1 MGVRP
6 SESRYM
12 FEILLRHPDF
22 VAINKPAGLCV
33 HQDGAAE
40 SFTGLLAQQLGVA
53 RVWLL
58 HRLDKPTGG
67 VLLLALN
74 PEAASVL
81 AQQFAAHS
89 MHKTYLALSS
99 QKPAKKQGW
108 VKGDMAKARRGAWKL
123 LRTQHNPALTRF
135 HSRSIAPGLRLFVL
149 QPLSGKTHQ
158 LRVAMKSL
166 GSPILGDTL
175 YGGQAAERLFLHAWR
190 LQFDYAGHRSA
201 LLPRPMKPGRRAFQ
215 TASNNTIF
223 RHIADAPAIP
233 TV

>member
-40 SFTGLLAQQLGVA
+40 SFTDRLAQQLGVA

-81 AQQFAAHS
+81 AQQFAAHG

-190 LQFDYAGHRSA
+190 LQFDYAGVSFCITA
-201 LLPRPMKPGRRAFQ
+201 APDEAWPPGV
-215 TASNNTIF
+215 S
-223 RHIADAPAIP
+223 DGLE
-233 TV
+233 

>member
-1 MGVRP
+1 MGVWP

-40 SFTGLLAQQLGVA
+40 SFTDRLAQQLGVA

-190 LQFDYAGHRSA
+190 LQFDYAGASFCITA
-201 LLPRPMKPGRRAFQ
+201 APDEAWPPGV
-215 TASNNTIF
+215 S
-223 RHIADAPAIP
+223 DGLE
-233 TV
+233 

>member
-1 MGVRP
+1 MIFLDWY
-6 SESRYM
+6 ESRYM

-40 SFTGLLAQQLGVA
+40 SFTGRLAQQLGVA

-190 LQFDYAGHRSA
+190 LQFDYAGTSFCITA
-201 LLPRPMKPGRRAFQ
+201 APDEAWPPGV
-215 TASNNTIF
+215 S
-223 RHIADAPAIP
+223 DGLE
-233 TV
+233 

>member
-40 SFTGLLAQQLGVA
+40 TFTGLLAQQLGVA

-108 VKGDMAKARRGAWKL
+108 VKGDMAKA
-123 LRTQHNPALTRF
+123 P
-135 HSRSIAPGLRLFVL
+135 IAPEARAIMRLV
-149 QPLSGKTHQ
+149 QPDDSMI
-158 LRVAMKSL
+158 AC
-166 GSPILGDTL
+166 
-175 YGGQAAERLFLHAWR
+175 
-190 LQFDYAGHRSA
+190 
-201 LLPRPMKPGRRAFQ
+201 
-215 TASNNTIF
+215 ASCVSTS
-223 RHIADAPAIP
+223 
-233 TV
+233 

>member
-40 SFTGLLAQQLGVA
+40 SFTDRLAQQLGVA

-81 AQQFAAHS
+81 AQQFAAHG

-190 LQFDYAGHRSA
+190 LQFDYAGTSFCITA
-201 LLPRPMKPGRRAFQ
+201 VPDEAWPPGV
-215 TASNNTIF
+215 S
-223 RHIADAPAIP
+223 DGLE
-233 TV
+233 

>member
-40 SFTGLLAQQLGVA
+40 SFTDRLAQQLGVA

-123 LRTQHNPALTRF
+123 LRTQQNPALTRF

-190 LQFDYAGHRSA
+190 LQFDYAGTSFCITA
-201 LLPRPMKPGRRAFQ
+201 APDEAWPPGV
-215 TASNNTIF
+215 S
-223 RHIADAPAIP
+223 DGLE
-233 TV
+233 

>member
-40 SFTGLLAQQLGVA
+40 SFTGRLAQQLGVA

-74 PEAASVL
+74 PEASSVL

-123 LRTQHNPALTRF
+123 LRTQQNPALTRF

-190 LQFDYAGHRSA
+190 LQFDYAGVSFCITA
-201 LLPRPMKPGRRAFQ
+201 APDEAWPPGV
-215 TASNNTIF
+215 S
-223 RHIADAPAIP
+223 DGLE
-233 TV
+233 

>member
-1 MGVRP
+1 
-6 SESRYM
+6 
-12 FEILLRHPDF
+12 
-22 VAINKPAGLCV
+22 
-33 HQDGAAE
+33 
-40 SFTGLLAQQLGVA
+40 
-53 RVWLL
+53 
-58 HRLDKPTGG
+58 
-67 VLLLALN
+67 
-74 PEAASVL
+74 
-81 AQQFAAHS
+81 

-190 LQFDYAGHRSA
+190 LQFDYAGTSFCITA
-201 LLPRPMKPGRRAFQ
+201 VPDEAWPPGV
-215 TASNNTIF
+215 S
-223 RHIADAPAIP
+223 DGLE
-233 TV
+233 

>member
-40 SFTGLLAQQLGVA
+40 SFTGRLAQQLGVA

-108 VKGDMAKARRGAWKL
+108 VKGDMAKARR
-123 LRTQHNPALTRF
+123 
-135 HSRSIAPGLRLFVL
+135 
-149 QPLSGKTHQ
+149 
-158 LRVAMKSL
+158 
-166 GSPILGDTL
+166 
-175 YGGQAAERLFLHAWR
+175 
-190 LQFDYAGHRSA
+190 AG
-201 LLPRPMKPGRRAFQ
+201 
-215 TASNNTIF
+215 
-223 RHIADAPAIP
+223 
-233 TV
+233 

>member
-1 MGVRP
+1 
-6 SESRYM
+6 M

-40 SFTGLLAQQLGVA
+40 SFTDRLAQQLGVA

-81 AQQFAAHS
+81 AQQFAAHG

-190 LQFDYAGHRSA
+190 LQFDYAGTSFCITA
-201 LLPRPMKPGRRAFQ
+201 VPDEAWPPGV
-215 TASNNTIF
+215 S
-223 RHIADAPAIP
+223 DGLE
-233 TV
+233 

>member
-67 VLLLALN
+67 VLLLD
-74 PEAASVL
+74 
-81 AQQFAAHS
+81 
-89 MHKTYLALSS
+89 
-99 QKPAKKQGW
+99 KK
-108 VKGDMAKARRGAWKL
+108 
-123 LRTQHNPALTRF
+123 
-135 HSRSIAPGLRLFVL
+135 
-149 QPLSGKTHQ
+149 
-158 LRVAMKSL
+158 
-166 GSPILGDTL
+166 GS
-175 YGGQAAERLFLHAWR
+175 
-190 LQFDYAGHRSA
+190 
-201 LLPRPMKPGRRAFQ
+201 LPRTACTKPIWPSAAKSPPKSRAG
-215 TASNNTIF
+215 
-223 RHIADAPAIP
+223 
-233 TV
+233 

>member
-40 SFTGLLAQQLGVA
+40 SFTDRLAQQLGVA

-190 LQFDYAGHRSA
+190 LQFDYAGVSFCITA
-201 LLPRPMKPGRRAFQ
+201 APDEAWPPGV
-215 TASNNTIF
+215 S
-223 RHIADAPAIP
+223 DGLE
-233 TV
+233 

>member
-135 HSRSIAPGLRLFVL
+135 HSRSIAPRPALIR
-149 QPLSGKTHQ
+149 
-158 LRVAMKSL
+158 AA
-166 GSPILGDTL
+166 TL
-175 YGGQAAERLFLHAWR
+175 KRQNPPAAR
-190 LQFDYAGHRSA
+190 GHE
-201 LLPRPMKPGRRAFQ
+201 KPGQPDFGRHALWRPSGRAPVS
-215 TASNNTIF
+215 ACLAAAIRLC
-223 RHIADAPAIP
+223 RHIVLHYCRAR
-233 TV
+233 

>member
-33 HQDGAAE
+33 HHDGAAE
-40 SFTGLLAQQLGVA
+40 SFTRLLAQQLGVA

-58 HRLDKPTGG
+58 HRLDKPTSG

-81 AQQFAAHS
+81 AQQFAGHS
-89 MHKTYLALSS
+89 MHKTYLAISN

-123 LRTQHNPALTRF
+123 LRTQQNPALTRF

-166 GSPILGDTL
+166 GSPISGDTL

-190 LQFDYAGHRSA
+190 LQFDYAG
-201 LLPRPMKPGRRAFQ
+201 
-215 TASNNTIF
+215 ASFCI
-223 RHIADAPAIP
+223 IAAPDEAWPQGISDGLE
-233 TV
+233 

>member
-40 SFTGLLAQQLGVA
+40 SFTRRLAQQLGVA

-123 LRTQHNPALTRF
+123 LRTQQNPALTRF

-190 LQFDYAGHRSA
+190 LQFDYAGTSFCITA
-201 LLPRPMKPGRRAFQ
+201 APDEAWPPGV
-215 TASNNTIF
+215 S
-223 RHIADAPAIP
+223 DGLE
-233 TV
+233 

>member
-40 SFTGLLAQQLGVA
+40 SFTRRLAQQLGVA
-53 RVWLL
+53 QVWLL
-58 HRLDKPTGG
+58 HRLDKPTSG

-190 LQFDYAGHRSA
+190 LQFDYAGVSFCITA
-201 LLPRPMKPGRRAFQ
+201 APDEAWPPGV
-215 TASNNTIF
+215 S
-223 RHIADAPAIP
+223 DGLE
-233 TV
+233 

>member
-40 SFTGLLAQQLGVA
+40 SFTRRLAQQLGVA
-53 RVWLL
+53 QVWLL
-58 HRLDKPTGG
+58 HRLDKPTSG

-89 MHKTYLALSS
+89 MHKTYLALSN

-123 LRTQHNPALTRF
+123 LRTQQNPALTRF
-135 HSRSIAPGLRLFVL
+135 HSRSISPGLRLFVL

-175 YGGQAAERLFLHAWR
+175 YGGPAAERLFLHAWR
-190 LQFDYAGHRSA
+190 LQFDYAGTSFCISA
-201 LLPRPMKPGRRAFQ
+201 
-215 TASNNTIF
+215 
-223 RHIADAPAIP
+223 APDETWPQGISDGLE
-233 TV
+233 

>member
-40 SFTGLLAQQLGVA
+40 SFTGRLAQQLGVA

-135 HSRSIAPGLRLFVL
+135 HSRSIAPACVYSCCN
-149 QPLSGKTHQ
+149 P
-158 LRVAMKSL
+158 
-166 GSPILGDTL
+166 
-175 YGGQAAERLFLHAWR
+175 
-190 LQFDYAGHRSA
+190 
-201 LLPRPMKPGRRAFQ
+201 
-215 TASNNTIF
+215 
-223 RHIADAPAIP
+223 
-233 TV
+233 

>member
-40 SFTGLLAQQLGVA
+40 SFTDRLAQQLGVA

-190 LQFDYAGHRSA
+190 LQFDYAGTSFCITA
-201 LLPRPMKPGRRAFQ
+201 APDEAWPPGV
-215 TASNNTIF
+215 S
-223 RHIADAPAIP
+223 DGLE
-233 TV
+233 

>member
-1 MGVRP
+1 
-6 SESRYM
+6 M

-190 LQFDYAGHRSA
+190 LQFDYAGTSFCITA
-201 LLPRPMKPGRRAFQ
+201 APDEAWPPGV
-215 TASNNTIF
+215 S
-223 RHIADAPAIP
+223 DGLE
-233 TV
+233 

>member
-40 SFTGLLAQQLGVA
+40 SFTGLLAQQIGVA

-74 PEAASVL
+74 PESASVL

-190 LQFDYAGHRSA
+190 LQFDYAGTSFCITA
-201 LLPRPMKPGRRAFQ
+201 APDEAWPPGV
-215 TASNNTIF
+215 S
-223 RHIADAPAIP
+223 DGLE
-233 TV
+233 

>member
-40 SFTGLLAQQLGVA
+40 SFTDRLAQQLGVA

-190 LQFDYAGHRSA
+190 LQFDYAGTSFCITA
-201 LLPRPMKPGRRAFQ
+201 VPDEAWPPGV
-215 TASNNTIF
+215 S
-223 RHIADAPAIP
+223 DGLE
-233 TV
+233 

>member
-40 SFTGLLAQQLGVA
+40 RFTGRLAQQLGVA

-190 LQFDYAGHRSA
+190 LQFDYASVSFCITA
-201 LLPRPMKPGRRAFQ
+201 APDEAWPPGV
-215 TASNNTIF
+215 S
-223 RHIADAPAIP
+223 DGLE
-233 TV
+233 